1 MKKTAAIASATLLS
15 LALGSFTSQV
25 AQAAPP
31 ANTDNVT
38 ICHRTHSVTNPYVRI
53 TVDKRSVG
61 NANSKHGG
69 GAHDDWATSLY
80 QTKPNPNVYDPS
92 KTYPANDKKWGD
104 IIAFTDVSGNP
115 LTGSAANVAGLNN
128 TGIGAAIFNGTGA
141 YAGLCRTRSA
151 RDYYE
156 IERAAGVPP
165 TDILN
170 EMNELDSPEFAN
182 ELSACGGTF
191 TGCNPEKLGTPTVPV
206 LPPGTTL
213 TAGKGALT
221 VKIWIDKN
229 RNGSK
234 SDNEKNMANVT
245 VKIKGPN
252 GVEKSGKTD
261 ANGNVSFTDLDPGS
275 WSVTSVLA
283 LEGYEKVYDAD
294 GSVNWATTLAVVEGA
309 ISETSFA
316 AATKAASSTLPAT
329 GASSTWLAAFAALM
343 LLTGFV
349 IKRRSTIN

>member
-1 MKKTAAIASATLLS
+1 MKKTAALAGAVLVSLTLTP
-15 LALGSFTSQV
+15 LASQV
-25 AQAAPP
+25 VNAAPP

-38 ICHRTHSVTNPYVRI
+38 ICHRTHSVTNPYVKI

-69 GAHDDWATSLY
+69 GAHDDWATTVY

-115 LTGSAANVAGLNN
+115 LTGTAANVAGLNN

-156 IERAAGVPP
+156 IERAAGIPP
-165 TDILN
+165 ADILN

-182 ELSACGGTF
+182 ELAACGGTF
-191 TGCNPEKLGTPTVPV
+191 TGCAPEKLGTPTVAT

-234 SDNEKNMANVT
+234 SSSEKFMKNIT
-245 VKIKGPN
+245 VKVKEPMGRLNLQRP
-252 GVEKSGKTD
+252 TQ
-261 ANGNVSFTDLDPGS
+261 T
-275 WSVTSVLA
+275 
-283 LEGYEKVYDAD
+283 
-294 GSVNWATTLAVVEGA
+294 
-309 ISETSFA
+309 ETSP
-316 AATKAASSTLPAT
+316 SQISTLVH
-329 GASSTWLAAFAALM
+329 GVL
-343 LLTGFV
+343 
-349 IKRRSTIN
+349 